1 MCVDEYYL
9 GYGRRGK
16 HFSVQQLV
24 FWHCEDGY
32 AYELMVYI
40 AHPKV
45 HSYKSLLEGPF
56 EMKNQVVRA
65 RSRNVIHETATVHES
80 NTMQA
85 FIRNEIIR
93 KQWIYKIIAGEK
105 EQENVLYRCDDY
117 VILPDT
123 DVSMGPATLNWLV
136 VFTDKSLTS
145 MRCLRGEH
153 TPILHS
159 IKRQIG
165 ACIPT
170 VYDAPMIYF
179 HYPPSVWQLHLHIA
193 TPCDALRTTS
203 CMQRVCFLED
213 VICNLSIDPEY
224 YCKATLTY
232 ILPSNHD
239 LTQIAWSKKILDFIK
254 VT

>member
-1 MCVDEYYL
+1 
-9 GYGRRGK
+9 
-16 HFSVQQLV
+16 
-24 FWHCEDGY
+24 
-32 AYELMVYI
+32 
-40 AHPKV
+40 
-45 HSYKSLLEGPF
+45 
-56 EMKNQVVRA
+56 MKTRVVRA
-65 RSRNVIHETATVHES
+65 RSRNVIHETATAHES

-85 FIRNEIIR
+85 FIRNEILR

-105 EQENVLYRCDDY
+105 EQENVLYRCDDF

-123 DVSMGPATLNWLV
+123 DASMDPTSLNWLV

-153 TPILHS
+153 IPILHA
-159 IKRQIG
+159 IKKQIG

-170 VYDAPMIYF
+170 VFDAPMIYF

-193 TPCDALRTTS
+193 TPCDVLRTTS
-203 CMQRVCFLED
+203 CMQRVSFLED

-239 LTQIAWSKKILDFIK
+239 LTQLYAAFPVWQKKVRDFIK